1 VDVDLMETIGVPY
14 HQDELIPDFDVGVPV
29 DHDVTVDLPDG
40 DTWTRMG
47 ILYDEVA
54 RVVSEHPPPFL
65 VVSGACLTSLGIL
78 AGLQRSDRDPGI
90 VWIDAHG
97 DFNTEATTPS
107 GYLGGMPLA
116 LAVGVGTLTLPL
128 ELGLRPVP
136 TSRVVLVGARDIDP
150 EEQILLDRSDI
161 EQRGLDVV
169 ARDLPPGDLYVH
181 VDIDICD
188 PRVVP
193 DLLFPAP
200 GGPDCDVVV
209 TTVRRIMATGRVVA
223 VDLAATWH
231 QNGPSAT
238 TQRGVMRRL
247 KEAVMT
253 PSVISLPAQA
263 G

>member
-1 VDVDLMETIGVPY
+1 METIGVPN
-14 HQDELIPDFDVGVPV
+14 HQDELIPGFDVGVPV
-29 DHDVTVDLPDG
+29 DHGVTVDLPDG
-40 DTWTRMG
+40 DAWKRMG
-47 ILYDEVA
+47 VLYNEVA
-54 RVVSEHPPPFL
+54 RVVSEHAPPLL

-78 AGLQRSDRDPGI
+78 AGLQRSGRDPAI
-90 VWIDAHG
+90 VWVDAHG

-150 EEQILLDRSDI
+150 DEGILLEQSDI
-161 EQRGLDVV
+161 GQRGLDVLAV
-169 ARDLPPGDLYVH
+169 DLPEGDLYVH

-188 PRVVP
+188 PKVVP

-200 GGPDCDVVV
+200 GGPDSDVVV
-209 TTVRRIMATGRVVA
+209 RTVRRIMATGRVVA

-231 QNGPSAT
+231 QNGPSAP
-238 TQRGVMRRL
+238 TQRRVMRRM
-247 KEAVMT
+247 KEAV
-253 PSVISLPAQA
+253 IC
-263 G
+263 